1 MTHKFTNKNVYICT
15 LLSNHKKT
23 NHGNNNAIMLRI
35 AIQSKGR
42 LNEQSLELIRE
53 IGIDIDDSKRKFLSQ
68 AANFPL
74 EVLYM
79 RDDDIPQLVA
89 GDIANLGI
97 VGLNEVEEKGLDVQ
111 VIEKL
116 GFGGCRISL
125 AIPKN
130 EEYEGLEYFNG
141 KRIATSY
148 PVILK
153 KFLDRNGI
161 DAKIEVITGSVEISP
176 AAGIADAIFDIVS
189 SGGTL
194 VSNGLKEVEKVFFSE
209 AVLIS
214 NGKLS
219 EEEKA
224 ALEEMLFR
232 IHSTKVSKGKKYLLM
247 NLPQSALEEA
257 IKILPAMRSPTVM
270 PLAAEGWCSMH
281 SVVDASQLWEKI
293 RQLKAIG
300 AEGILVLNVDKIIP

>member
-1 MTHKFTNKNVYICT
+1 
-15 LLSNHKKT
+15 
-23 NHGNNNAIMLRI
+23 MLRL

-42 LNEQSLELIRE
+42 LNEDCTALLQE
-53 IGIDIDDSKRKFLSQ
+53 IGISVDDSKRKFLSKS
-68 AANFPL
+68 ANFPL

-79 RDDDIPQLVA
+79 RDDDIPQVVSA
-89 GDIANLGI
+89 GTASLGI
-97 VGLNEVEEKGLDVQ
+97 VGLNEVEEKGFDVK
-111 VIEKL
+111 IEARL

-125 AIPKN
+125 AIPKAD
-130 EEYEGLEYFNG
+130 EYNGPQYFNG

-148 PVILK
+148 PNILK
-153 KFLDRNGI
+153 KFLAENGI
-161 DAKIEVITGSVEISP
+161 QANIEVITGSVEIAP

-214 NGKLS
+214 NGNLS
-219 EEEKA
+219 PEDQKYLDEI
-224 ALEEMLFR
+224 LFR
-232 IHSTKVSKGKKYLLM
+232 IDSVKVSRGQKYILM
-247 NLPQSALEEA
+247 NLPEAAIDEA

-270 PLAAEGWCSMH
+270 PLAAKGWYSLH
-281 SVVDASQLWEKI
+281 SVVNADNLWEKI

-300 AEGILVLNVDKIIP
+300 AEGILVLTVDKIIP

>member
-1 MTHKFTNKNVYICT
+1 
-15 LLSNHKKT
+15 
-23 NHGNNNAIMLRI
+23 MLRI

-111 VIEKL
+111 IVEKL

-130 EEYEGLEYFNG
+130 EEYEGLGYFNG

-219 EEEKA
+219 EEDKA

-270 PLAAEGWCSMH
+270 PLAADGWCSMH

>member
-1 MTHKFTNKNVYICT
+1 
-15 LLSNHKKT
+15 
-23 NHGNNNAIMLRI
+23 MLRL

-42 LNEQSLELIRE
+42 LNEDCTSLLQE
-53 IGIDIDDSKRKFLSQ
+53 IGISVDDSKRKFLSKS
-68 AANFPL
+68 ANFPL

-79 RDDDIPQLVA
+79 RDDDIPQVVSA
-89 GDIANLGI
+89 GTASLGI
-97 VGLNEVEEKGLDVQ
+97 VGLNEVEEKGFDVK
-111 VIEKL
+111 IEAKL

-125 AIPKN
+125 AIPKAD
-130 EEYEGLEYFNG
+130 EYDGPQYFNG

-148 PVILK
+148 PNILK
-153 KFLDRNGI
+153 KFLAQNGI
-161 DAKIEVITGSVEISP
+161 QANIEVITGSVEIAP

-214 NGKLS
+214 NGNLS
-219 EEEKA
+219 AEDQKYLDEI
-224 ALEEMLFR
+224 LFR
-232 IHSTKVSKGKKYLLM
+232 IDSVKVSRGQKYILM
-247 NLPQSALEEA
+247 NLPEAAIDEA

-270 PLAAEGWCSMH
+270 PLAAKGWYSLH
-281 SVVDASQLWEKI
+281 SVVNADDLWEKI

-300 AEGILVLNVDKIIP
+300 AEGILVLTVDKIIP